1 MLSEHSIPPPQHLR
15 IGPYAI
21 QDRLGQG
28 GMGVVYRAMHQQS
41 GQVVALKTVTMA
53 QNSMIE
59 SLRREIFV
67 LTQISHPGIVRVL
80 EAGVQEGLPWYAM
93 ELLTGQTLR
102 AALEAELH
110 GGEGPD
116 QATQRIVKLDFSKPG
131 LEGRHRPMPRRPLP
145 VSSEVLLR
153 WLELFRRACTPL
165 AWLHGEGIL
174 HRDLKPENILI
185 RPDGTPVL
193 LDFGLFTLFR
203 GEGNRE
209 AVMLDEEQAGSSNYM
224 APEQLTGATLDARTD
239 LYALGCILYEVLT
252 GTPPF
257 AHSSPIA
264 IAVGH
269 LHKDPTPP
277 SELVGG
283 IPPQLDALV
292 LRLLAKKPGDRL
304 GYAEDLARALTSFGL
319 GPQSAPHPEPRPYLY
334 RARLV
339 GRDGP
344 MDVLRGVLSD
354 LQQSEGQVF
363 LVGGESGI
371 GKTRLVSELGRQAS
385 REDTL
390 VISGRCRD
398 TGGEPLEG
406 LRLLLQHIAGRCR
419 STGLDE
425 TERLLG
431 HRGKL
436 LALYEPS
443 LAGLP
448 GQERYPEPAEF
459 PSPMNEERLCRWLVE
474 TLVALA
480 HEQFV
485 LLIIDDLQWADP
497 LLLAFVSYLV
507 TRRSL
512 KRSGI
517 LLLGTWRTEE
527 TPAALSGLLELPEL
541 KTLTLGRLEDKA
553 VWELV
558 RDMMAQPSL
567 PRYVAASLSR
577 LSEGNPFF
585 VSEYLRVALDE
596 GLLWRDPLGRWQL
609 PPSDSDSSSVP
620 YFERLG
626 LPRSLMEL
634 VARRIEGLPEEV
646 LLVVK
651 AACVMG
657 RSIRLGLLEHALGTT
672 MSQSTL
678 YRAIQELLR
687 RQVLEEVPSGGLRFT
702 HEKLREIAYARVP
715 HDERRGLHAAVAR
728 AIEALYPNGRE
739 RAHALLGYHW
749 EQGGHHERAR
759 TCYMAGALSAL
770 AHYAYA
776 DAEQA
781 AKNAFRLQTRP
792 DVASIQLR
800 TRIGHE
806 VVRVSGRFQDAADE
820 HWQALTEAQALGYNA
835 GAAISLYHLAMLRR
849 GGGQLEL
856 AQAHALEGLE
866 YVTPETHPL
875 ETGLLSNAQ
884 ALVAVDQGRYD
895 EAEAIFRRALA
906 LLERSGDTRYF
917 GIGLANFGTM
927 LHSLDRLPEAAGYYE
942 HGIVALRKANARL
955 QVALLMSN
963 LGTFHLEQ
971 GHIPEA
977 MQTLEES
984 RSIQG
989 EVGDRAG
996 QGSTLSVLS
1005 MLYRQ
1010 ALGNLE
1016 QAEQAAL
1023 ESVAILREHGA
1034 LPPLLFSLCEL
1045 GHVRL
1050 AQGREAGELLAEAR
1064 EILESC
1070 QLGSSSEHGRR
1081 VAELDAS
1088 IDALSAGESLFRGNR
1103 LEAIPE
1109 GLRKVVLSGGAER
1122 SGGGGVADRRRR

>member
-1 MLSEHSIPPPQHLR
+1 MLSEQNIPPPQAS
-15 IGPYAI
+15 IGPYRVH
-21 QDRLGQG
+21 DRLGQG
-28 GMGVVYRAMHQQS
+28 GMGVVYRASHRQT

-53 QNSMIE
+53 QNSMVE

-93 ELLTGQTLR
+93 ELLEGHTLR
-102 AALEAELH
+102 VRLEHELEAGLS
-110 GGEGPD
+110 PD
-116 QATQRIVKLDFSKPG
+116 QATQRIIKVDGTKPG
-131 LEGRHRPMPRRPLP
+131 LEERHRPTPRRLQPL
-145 VSSEVLLR
+145 SAEALLA
-153 WLELFRRACTPL
+153 WLELFRRACAPL

-185 RPDGTPVL
+185 RPDGSPVL

-203 GEGNRE
+203 GEGNRD

-224 APEQLTGATLDARTD
+224 APEQLSGATLDARTD

-257 AHSSPIA
+257 AHISPIA

-269 LHKDPTPP
+269 LHKAPTPP
-277 SELVGG
+277 SELVPG

-304 GYAEDLARALTSFGL
+304 GYAEDLARALSSFGL
-319 GPQSAPHPEPRPYLY
+319 SPTRPAEPSPRPYLY

-344 MDVLRGVLSD
+344 LEELRSALVS
-354 LQQSEGQVF
+354 LQEGEGQVV

-406 LRLLLQHIAGRCR
+406 LRLLLQHLAVRCR
-419 STGLDE
+419 SAGLEE

-443 LAGLP
+443 LLGLP
-448 GQERYPEPAEF
+448 GQDRYAEPAEL
-459 PSPMNEERLCRWLVE
+459 PSPMNEERLCRWLVD
-474 TLVALA
+474 TLIALA
-480 HEQFV
+480 QEQFV

-497 LLLAFVSYLV
+497 LMLAFMSYVV
-507 TRRSL
+507 TRKAL
-512 KRSGI
+512 KRSGV
-517 LLLGTWRTEE
+517 LLLGTWRSEE
-527 TPAALSGLLELPEL
+527 TPTSLSALLGLPEL
-541 KTLTLGRLEDKA
+541 KTLMLGRLEDAA

-567 PRYVAASLSR
+567 PRYVAASLAR

-609 PPSDSDSSSVP
+609 PPSDSESSSVP
-620 YFERLG
+620 YFDRLG

-646 LLVVK
+646 LRVVK

-657 RSIRLGLLEHALGTT
+657 RSIRLGLLEHALG
-672 MSQSTL
+672 MAQASL
-678 YRAIQELLR
+678 FRAIQELLR
-687 RQVLEEVPSGGLRFT
+687 RQVLEEAVGGGLRFT

-715 HDERRGLHAAVAR
+715 LEERRALHAAVAR
-728 AIEALYPNGRE
+728 AIEALYPSGRE

-749 EQGGHHERAR
+749 EQGGNHERAR
-759 TCYMAGALSAL
+759 ACYIAGAFSAL

-781 AKNAFRLQTRP
+781 AKNAFRLQVRP
-792 DVASIQLR
+792 EVASIQLR

-806 VVRVSGRFQDAADE
+806 VIRVSGRFQEAAEE
-820 HWQALTEAQALGYNA
+820 HLQALQEAKILGYKA

-849 GGGQLEL
+849 GEGQLEQAL
-856 AQAHALEGLE
+856 AHVMDGLG
-866 YVTPETHPL
+866 YVTAESHPL
-875 ETGLLSNAQ
+875 ETGLLSNAL
-884 ALVAVDQGRYD
+884 ALVAVDQGRFED
-895 EAEAIFRRALA
+895 AEAIFRRALA
-906 LLERSGDTRYF
+906 LLERSGETRYL

-927 LHSLDRLPEAAGYYE
+927 LHSLDRLEEAAGYYE
-942 HGIVALRKANARL
+942 QGIVALRKANARL

-963 LGTFHLEQ
+963 LGTYHLEQ
-971 GHIPEA
+971 GHISEA
-977 MQTLEES
+977 QKTLEES
-984 RSIQG
+984 RTIQA

-996 QGSTLSVLS
+996 QASTLSVLS

-1010 ALGNLE
+1010 GLGE
-1016 QAEQAAL
+1016 L
-1023 ESVAILREHGA
+1023 ESAERTATESVTLLREHGA

-1050 AQGREAGELLAEAR
+1050 AQGREANEQLLEAR
-1064 EILESC
+1064 DILESC
-1070 QLGSSSEHGRR
+1070 QLGSTSEHGRR

-1088 IDALSAGESLFRGNR
+1088 IEALKNGEPLFRGNR
-1103 LEAIPE
+1103 LSAIPP
-1109 GLRKVVLSGGAER
+1109 GLEKVVLAQGLE
-1122 SGGGGVADRRRR
+1122 RRRR